1 MKFQY
6 YSSCL
11 KSISLNLFLRIF
23 GIIVF
28 FLKIWQ
34 FTTSR
39 TPPGAP
45 CHLRPGVLPGK
56 FPYRPVGTGTRSR
69 EIPVPAGGYG
79 NSAGSSVTARGAR
92 LLPFRDTISNL
103 CSNTPRPLKG
113 SADLLAICF
122 RHPRLPWAPPFATLS
137 PTFAL
142 TRQDP

>member
-1 MKFQY
+1 MSRFLESRISCFSSGALLEGWISVPGKRKMKFQY

-39 TPPGAP
+39 TPLGAP

-113 SADLLAICF
+113 SAD
-122 RHPRLPWAPPFATLS
+122 
-137 PTFAL
+137 
-142 TRQDP
+142 